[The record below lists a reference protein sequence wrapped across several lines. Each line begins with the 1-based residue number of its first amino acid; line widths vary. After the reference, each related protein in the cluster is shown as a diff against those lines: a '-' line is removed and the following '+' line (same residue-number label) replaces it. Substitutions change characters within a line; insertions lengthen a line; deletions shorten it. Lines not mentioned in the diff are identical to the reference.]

1 MDKNDEYSKL
11 SRRAIQ
17 FSMATGLILLISKF
31 IAWNFT
37 GSATLL
43 SSLTDSSLDFLASL
57 LSFAIL
63 SYSLKPADD
72 DHRFGHGKAEGL
84 AALFQSGI
92 VLIAG
97 LSVLYQAGERLF
109 DPAPMEKTGLAIGIM
124 LFSLAL
130 TLALITYQQKVYNIT
145 GSLVVKADR
154 AHFVSDIWANVGAV
168 VALILAYLGIPYA
181 DAIGGIIVALLIV
194 KAAWEVFEHAL
205 EMLLDHELP
214 EEDVKEFEAI
224 IQAEQNILGFHDVRT
239 RRSGKTLFFQVHLEF
254 EDDVLL
260 MDAHEVADR
269 IEDKVQARWENSD
282 CLVHMDPIS
291 AVNPELITHRQKLL
305 SRQ

>member
-17 FSMATGLILLISKF
+17 LSMATGFILLISKF
-31 IAWNFT
+31 VAWHFT
-37 GSATLL
+37 SSATLL

-63 SYSLKPADD
+63 TYSLKPADE

-97 LSVLYQAGERLF
+97 LSVLYQGFKRFINPVE
-109 DPAPMEKTGLAIGIM
+109 MEKTGLAIAIM
-124 LFSLAL
+124 LFSLLL
-130 TLALITYQQKVYNIT
+130 TLVLIAYQQKIYRIT

-154 AHFVSDIWANVGAV
+154 AHFVSDILANAGAII
-168 VALILAYLGIPYA
+168 ALILAHWGVPHA
-181 DAIGGIIVALLIV
+181 DAIGGVIVALLIV
-194 KAAWEVFEHAL
+194 KASWEVFEHAL

-214 EEDVKEFEAI
+214 AEDVQEFEAI
-224 IQAEQNILGFHDVRT
+224 IQEEKDILGYHDVRT

-254 EDDVLL
+254 EDQVIL

-269 IEDKVQARWENSD
+269 IEDKVKARWENAD

-291 AVNPELITHRQKLL
+291 AVNPELIARRQKLKP
-305 SRQ
+305 S

>member
-37 GSATLL
+37 GSVTLL
-43 SSLTDSSLDFLASL
+43 SSLTDSSLDFLASM
-57 LSFAIL
+57 LSFAVL
-63 SYSLKPADD
+63 TYSLKPADE

-84 AALFQSGI
+84 AAIFQSGI

-97 LSVLYQAGERLF
+97 LSVLYQAGKSLF

-154 AHFVSDIWANVGAV
+154 AHFVSDILANAGAI
-168 VALILAYLGIPYA
+168 VALILAYVGVPYA
-181 DAIGGIIVALLIV
+181 DAIGGIVVALLIV

-214 EEDVKEFEAI
+214 EEDVKEFEQMI
-224 IQAEQNILGFHDVRT
+224 EDEKNILGYHDVRT

-254 EDDVLL
+254 EDQALL
-260 MDAHEVADR
+260 SEAHDIADR
-269 IEDKVQARWENSD
+269 IEKKVQERWEDSE

-291 AVNPELITHRQKLL
+291 AVDEELIARRQKLKP
-305 SRQ
+305 S